1 MIFQLRSGI
10 PLVLIVAL
18 ALTSVAGTVLRAQTP
33 VDVRKDAERGDPAAQ
48 YRLGLAYRD
57 GIGEAKDVIEA
68 YRWVSLAAAR
78 ATAEQSAEFAVTR
91 DRLVASMTLA
101 QIAEAQKR
109 ARTWIEGFE
118 PVRSAS
124 ARTAIAGTPGSTLAL
139 LRGGTDIPAPQL
151 TRQVEPGYP
160 SIAQRARV
168 QGNVIL
174 DVTIAPAGRV
184 NNVQI
189 LRSIPLLDQAAIEA
203 VKQWEFA
210 PTVVNGVAMPVIMT
224 VTVSF
229 TLR

>member
-1 MIFQLRSGI
+1 MCAKCRSSAPGSSR
-10 PLVLIVAL
+10 
-18 ALTSVAGTVLRAQTP
+18 TTP
-33 VDVRKDAERGDPAAQ
+33 SP
-48 YRLGLAYRD
+48 
-57 GIGEAKDVIEA
+57 
-68 YRWVSLAAAR
+68 SHP
-78 ATAEQSAEFAVTR
+78 F
-91 DRLVASMTLA
+91 
-101 QIAEAQKR
+101 
-109 ARTWIEGFE
+109 RTGPF
-118 PVRSAS
+118 SAS

-184 NNVQI
+184 TNVQI

>member
-1 MIFQLRSGI
+1 MRSLPRSCS
-10 PLVLIVAL
+10 PLFLTLAL
-18 ALTSVAGTVLRAQTP
+18 ALASGLGSLLIAQTP

-57 GIGEAKDVIEA
+57 GIGEAKDLIEA
-68 YRWVSLAAAR
+68 YRWVSLAATR
-78 ATAEQSAEFAVTR
+78 ATAAQSAEFAATR
-91 DRLVASMTLA
+91 DRLVSAMTLA
-101 QIAEAQKR
+101 QVAEAQKR
-109 ARTWIEGFE
+109 ARAWLEAFE

-124 ARTAIAGTPGSTLAL
+124 ARTAVAGTPAPAPLRAL
-139 LRGGTDIPAPQL
+139 IDIPAPQL
-151 TRQVEPGYP
+151 TLQMPPVYP
-160 SIAQRARV
+160 SIAQAARI

-174 DVTIAPAGRV
+174 DATISPAGRV
-184 NNVQI
+184 TSVQI